1 MQTKLTLAI
10 PKQLRTEWEKCEDA
24 NGDRPAARSGRNYQ
38 YGVKRAAIQCG
49 LHKQSLALVYRWV
62 QNHVVGWMQDL
73 RETGL
78 GRVRDQLDAT
88 VDTKLVQLFKKWRDQ
103 YKEVSCVCL
112 ENTSTHILML
122 HYASQMT
129 GCPNWST
136 APSAC
141 VTHRA
146 CTLKSQEVRRC
157 SRSSEKGRPCT
168 RSTAEVH
175 SKKSSRSTAANR
187 NSSTPSSC
195 STSCTPSSTK
205 GKQTSRKRL

>member
-1 MQTKLTLAI
+1 M
-10 PKQLRTEWEKCEDA
+10 RTEWEKCEDA
-24 NGDRPAARSGRNYQ
+24 NGDRPAQRAQRNYQ
-38 YGVKRAAIQCG
+38 YGVKRAAIECG
-49 LHKQSLALVYRWV
+49 LHKKSLALVYRWV
-62 QNHVVGWMQDL
+62 QNNVVGWMQDL

-78 GRVRDQLDAT
+78 GRVRDQLDTT

-103 YKEVSCVCL
+103 YKAVSCVCL

-141 VTHRA
+141 VTHRD

-157 SRSSEKGRPCT
+157 TRSSEKGRPC
-168 RSTAEVH
+168 
-175 SKKSSRSTAANR
+175 SRSTATTK
-187 NSSTPSSC
+187 NSCTPSS

-205 GKQTSRKRL
+205 GKQTCRKRF